1 MAETRECLMG
11 GVHSG
16 AATGPHL
23 GDRCTGSSDLP
34 GRPWVP
40 LEAWPARGGTRPCRV
55 GTVAQTRCC
64 PAGPHGPPCPRP
76 SEQPTVWVTARRDG
90 CCPPEPRKGGVGTQ
104 PCSPGSSSRPPTQPG
119 EPALSADGASPPSP
133 TVGSVPHAGQGASS
147 VHLRERPER
156 PWPQRN
162 RLLAWTQLRGNGS
175 NAHKLTSA
183 NIFRL

>member
-1 MAETRECLMG
+1 MTETWECLMG

-16 AATGPHL
+16 AATGAHL
-23 GDRCTGSSDLP
+23 GDRCTGSSDQP
-34 GRPWVP
+34 GRPWVL

-64 PAGPHGPPCPRP
+64 PAGPHGPPLPAALNATHSLGHRPEGRVLPAGAQEGCGDMAPLPWLLLPPPR
-76 SEQPTVWVTARRDG
+76 
-90 CCPPEPRKGGVGTQ
+90 
-104 PCSPGSSSRPPTQPG
+104 SPGN
-119 EPALSADGASPPSP
+119 PALSADRASPPSP
-133 TVGSVPHAGQGASS
+133 AVGSVPHAGQGASS
-147 VHLRERPER
+147 VHLRERPKR
-156 PWPQRN
+156 PCPQRN